1 MATGRVLKNLLL
13 MSALAGALL
22 MAAPTQ
28 ARDRYLGEDHGYRQ
42 DRDDW
47 HEGHGWGRRG
57 WDHHRGPGRPYY
69 GHGWRYCPYGYCY
82 APPRRYYPS
91 YYHQHYRGCGHDGY
105 YRNGLVEFLVDYS
118 RYDD

>member
-13 MSALAGALL
+13 MSALAGTLL

-28 ARDRYLGEDHGYRQ
+28 ARDRYLGSDHGYHQ
-42 DRDDW
+42 DRYD
-47 HEGHGWGRRG
+47 GHDGHRGGGRG
-57 WDHHRGPGRPYY
+57 WDNHRGHGRPYY
-69 GHGWRYCPYGYCY
+69 GPGWGYRPRGHYY
-82 APPRRYYPS
+82 APPRRYYPAPH
-91 YYHQHYRGCGHDGY
+91 YHYRGCGHGGY

>member
-1 MATGRVLKNLLL
+1 MTTGRVLKNLLL

-22 MAAPTQ
+22 IAAPTQ
-28 ARDRYLGEDHGYRQ
+28 ARDRYLGDDHGYRQ
-42 DRDDW
+42 DHGERHD
-47 HEGHGWGRRG
+47 GRGWGGRD
-57 WDHHRGPGRPYY
+57 WDDHRGHGRPYY
-69 GHGWRYCPYGYCY
+69 GRGWGYRPYGYYY

-91 YYHQHYRGCGHDGY
+91 YHYHYRGCGHDGY